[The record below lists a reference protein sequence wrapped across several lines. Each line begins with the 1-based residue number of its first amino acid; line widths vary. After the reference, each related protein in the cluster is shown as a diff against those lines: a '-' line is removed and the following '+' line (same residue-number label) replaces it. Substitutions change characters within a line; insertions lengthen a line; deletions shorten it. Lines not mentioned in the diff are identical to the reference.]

1 MMNVDYQIKDTVL
14 HIITMFSF
22 VGEQT
27 TEYAVC
33 FLPPLVLN
41 FELPA
46 DYPSLSA
53 PVFTLS
59 SKWMTKA
66 QVELIFIN
74 FVHFLKKKKKKIL
87 KTNSD

>member
-1 MMNVDYQIKDTVL
+1 MLETHFMVHMDYQVNDTVL
-14 HIITMFSF
+14 KVNTMFSF

-27 TEYAVC
+27 TEYSVC

-41 FELPA
+41 FELPG

-66 QVELIFIN
+66 QVEL
-74 FVHFLKKKKKKIL
+74 VSA
-87 KTNSD
+87 T